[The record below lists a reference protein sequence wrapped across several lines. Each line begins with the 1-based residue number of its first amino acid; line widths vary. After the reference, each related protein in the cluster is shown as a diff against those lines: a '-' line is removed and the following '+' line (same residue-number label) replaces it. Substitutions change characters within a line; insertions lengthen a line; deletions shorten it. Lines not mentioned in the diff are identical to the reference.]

1 MIFCCHANKT
11 HFHNKGFTI
20 GLVLKVRVSGTRK
33 WPFIGKTFSDQ
44 HELREQAC
52 LFQVYTLMKFDSYP
66 RFLKSD
72 VYRQSLAADLEGAPL
87 PGEEGEEDRELKT
100 RGSFFWKVRSRGRVQ
115 TNHKG
120 AGGTLAIPTLLA
132 IRVPVA
138 QRLEHPNLNL
148 EGSEFDSHLKLGNFS
163 ELSGIWV
170 FLLL

>member
-1 MIFCCHANKT
+1 MQMIFCSHANKA
-11 HFHNKGFTI
+11 HFHKKGLAVSLI
-20 GLVLKVRVSGTRK
+20 LKVRVSGTRK
-33 WPFIGKTFSDQ
+33 WPIIAKTYSDY

-100 RGSFFWKVRSRGRVQ
+100 RGSFFWKVGSRGKVQ
-115 TNHKG
+115 TIHKG
-120 AGGTLAIPTLLA
+120 TAGTLA

-138 QRLEHPNLNL
+138 QWLEYRN
-148 EGSEFDSHLKLGNFS
+148 
-163 ELSGIWV
+163 
-170 FLLL
+170 